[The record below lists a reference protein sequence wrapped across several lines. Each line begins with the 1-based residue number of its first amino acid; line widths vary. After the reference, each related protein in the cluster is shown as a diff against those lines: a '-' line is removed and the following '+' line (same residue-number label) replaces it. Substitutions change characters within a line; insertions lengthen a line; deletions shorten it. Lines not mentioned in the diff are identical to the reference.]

1 MNDREMLPP
10 LLRTEILRVSK
21 LVQDAE
27 WYLFGSLLQAPQ
39 QAIDIDILILYR
51 SDDTAEMIRG
61 ELEEITRRF
70 PIHLLF
76 LSEHEEAELNFIDSE
91 RCVPI
96 HPERW

>member
-1 MNDREMLPP
+1 MDSREMLPP

-27 WYLFGSLLQAPQ
+27 WYLFGSLLHTPH
-39 QAIDIDILILYR
+39 QAIDIDILIIYR

-61 ELEEITRRF
+61 ELGEVTLRF
-70 PIHLLF
+70 PVHLLF
-76 LSEHEEAELNFIDSE
+76 LSEHEEDELDFIDSQ